1 MEERLDD
8 ALNVLR
14 NHCEPQL
21 GIPISNMDG
30 SPYVSGSPSGSA
42 GPIPQ
47 DNSSNEPPPTIK
59 LERVSSNSSKCFDMK
74 SSCVIKTQLSFL
86 QKNAKNHQMRT
97 PNLAAPWKAVRA
109 KAASGREGSKYD
121 FAGQSLVPRLRNV
134 GPEICYPTT

>member
-21 GIPISNMDG
+21 GISIANMDG
-30 SPYVSGSPSGSA
+30 STFVGSSPGGSA

-59 LERVSSNSSKCFDMK
+59 LERITSNSSEL
-74 SSCVIKTQLSFL
+74 I
-86 QKNAKNHQMRT
+86 
-97 PNLAAPWKAVRA
+97 
-109 KAASGREGSKYD
+109 
-121 FAGQSLVPRLRNV
+121 
-134 GPEICYPTT
+134 